1 MRFDISDKKVYQ
13 QWERWF
19 AWYPVK
25 VIKEDAIVWLE
36 FVERY
41 RTILDGYILYR
52 TID

>member
-1 MRFDISDKKVYQ
+1 MRFDMRDKKVYQ

-19 AWYPVK
+19 AWYP
-25 VIKEDAIVWLE
+25 IETSTNIFVWLE